1 MRSNKPQRPK
11 TDPRNLISYR
21 ASEIMGRQRTS
32 QAFKQSMVS
41 AKLGSTQSTLSRI
54 KTGKCPPTLA
64 QWMKFGDL
72 TGTETATLIIEKTE

>member
-1 MRSNKPQRPK
+1 MRSNMPQRPK
-11 TDPRNLISYR
+11 QDPRDPISYR
-21 ASEIMGRQRTS
+21 ASEIMRRQRTA

-41 AKLGSTQSTLSRI
+41 PKLDITQSALSRI

-72 TGTETATLIIEKTE
+72 TGTETAILIIEKTE